1 MLGFDAD
8 ERGIRKLPERYG
20 AKVIWGSRYPHDD
33 TTSAWDAIELLRQ
46 ANVDELSV
54 ERMMGENAAR
64 QFGIELVK
72 HTLHNDGP
80 EPVNGG

>member
-33 TTSAWDAIELLRQ
+33 TTSAWDAIDMLTQ
-46 ANVDELSV
+46 PNVEESCIAG
-54 ERMMGENAAR
+54 MMGGNAAQ
-64 QFGIELVK
+64 QFGIELIETV
-72 HTLHNDGP
+72 G
-80 EPVNGG
+80 V